1 MKDKILF
8 VSDLCPDC
16 AGILGEIEDGSE
28 RFADYDIVNITSSM
42 ASLKLFLKYRDT
54 LEGYEEVREKHKAGV
69 PSVVIGESEVEFL

>member
-16 AGILGEIEDGSE
+16 ARILAEIEETPEKYKD
-28 RFADYDIVNITSSM
+28 FDLVNITSSM

-54 LEGYEEVREKHKAGV
+54 LDGYKEVREKHKAGV
-69 PSVVIGESEVEFL
+69 PSVVIGENEVEFL

>member
-16 AGILGEIEDGSE
+16 AGILEKIKEGSE
-28 RFADYDIVNITSSM
+28 KYTEYDVVNITSSM
-42 ASLKLFLKYRDT
+42 PSLKLFLKYRDT
-54 LEGYEEVREKHKAGV
+54 LPGYEEVRRTHRAGV

>member
-16 AGILGEIEDGSE
+16 AGILSEIKEE
-28 RFADYDIVNITSSM
+28 NEKYQDYDVVNITSSM
-42 ASLKLFLKYRDT
+42 PSLKLFLKYRDS
-54 LEGYEEVREKHKAGV
+54 LEGYEEVRKAHRAGV

>member
-16 AGILGEIEDGSE
+16 AGILGEIKEGSNKYD
-28 RFADYDIVNITSSM
+28 DYDLVNITSSM

-54 LEGYEEVREKHKAGV
+54 LDGYADVREKHKAGV
-69 PSVVIGESEVEFL
+69 PSVVIGENEVEFL

>member
-16 AGILGEIEDGSE
+16 AGILGEIEDGS
-28 RFADYDIVNITSSM
+28 RKYDDCDLVNITSSM

-54 LEGYEEVREKHKAGV
+54 LDDYLEVREKHRVGV
-69 PSVVIGESEVEFL
+69 PSVVIGENEVEFL